1 MTTPPDRSYI
11 GGSAGKAVSTPNRL
25 PSKKHYKNTVVL
37 SVGPSKQ
44 EFTVHRELLCFYSDF
59 FRAAFNGSFK
69 EATEGRIE
77 LPDTQ
82 VDVFEIFQVW
92 LYSRSLLNTEDLQDQ
107 PDSQKYPD
115 FEILAGLW
123 VFGDKCQIPLLQNCA
138 ADAIIQYNK
147 DENRFRTSVLKTA
160 YDHTME
166 GSPLR
171 RLAIDILVF
180 RMVHEEAA
188 NSILREDSLHCWSKE
203 SLVDF
208 ARGISKAWMLGLP
221 YRNLPEQGKCHYHI
235 HAEGEHC

>member
-1 MTTPPDRSYI
+1 MSTPPSRPQI

-44 EFTVHRELLCFYSDF
+44 EFTVHKELLCFYSDF

-77 LPDTQ
+77 LPDAQ
-82 VDVFEIFQVW
+82 LDVFEIFQVW

-107 PDSQKYPD
+107 PDYQKYPS
-115 FEILAGLW
+115 FSTLARLW
-123 VFGDKCQIPLLQNCA
+123 VFGDKYQIPLLQNCA
-138 ADAIIQYNK
+138 ADAILQYTK
-147 DENRFRTSVLKTA
+147 DKNRFCTNVLKTA

-188 NSILREDSLHCWSKE
+188 NSILREGLLYTWSKE

-221 YRNLPEQGKCHYHI
+221 HRKFPEQGKCHYHI